1 MRPKK
6 QAVKSGAATQRGGG
20 GGGEDCLQTAPSS
33 TQKPRPRPSDVCVS
47 SLMKKFWYLGETLL
61 SAEQTLP
68 PHCPQ
73 TPNSRPTQTQSHQA
87 SGVSAGPLT
96 GTSKKAQDASENP
109 QSLEINI
116 KIRGEASIC
125 CYQGCYIHCC

>member
-20 GGGEDCLQTAPSS
+20 EECLQTAPSS

-87 SGVSAGPLT
+87 SGVSARPLPGT
-96 GTSKKAQDASENP
+96 GRKAQDASENP
-109 QSLEINI
+109 QSLEI
-116 KIRGEASIC
+116 KVRGEADRFAAITDATCTAAS
-125 CYQGCYIHCC
+125 Y